1 MMSLIQWIIDTT
13 LKNPIVFDFQQKFCN
28 DYSTVTKEFSEILNR
43 NHIHIL
49 DVGCSTGTCAG
60 QIIDMDANSYIG
72 LDVVPRYIEIAQSRY
87 KKGQFFAMDARSM
100 TFENNSFDV
109 AIFIG
114 VLHHMD
120 DQLAKDCLA
129 EVHRVLKP
137 TGCVIVAEPVF
148 TPKMFLSNLL
158 LSLDRGRYI
167 RNEAKYQSLFDK
179 YKIERQ
185 GHFRFSLHRFCSY
198 VLQPA

>member
-1 MMSLIQWIIDTT
+1 MSLIQWIIDTT

-87 KKGQFFAMDARSM
+87 KKGDWSEKEKGR
-100 TFENNSFDV
+100 
-109 AIFIG
+109 
-114 VLHHMD
+114 
-120 DQLAKDCLA
+120 LATSEWTKRRLPRD
-129 EVHRVLKP
+129 
-137 TGCVIVAEPVF
+137 TS
-148 TPKMFLSNLL
+148 T
-158 LSLDRGRYI
+158 
-167 RNEAKYQSLFDK
+167 
-179 YKIERQ
+179 
-185 GHFRFSLHRFCSY
+185 
-198 VLQPA
+198 